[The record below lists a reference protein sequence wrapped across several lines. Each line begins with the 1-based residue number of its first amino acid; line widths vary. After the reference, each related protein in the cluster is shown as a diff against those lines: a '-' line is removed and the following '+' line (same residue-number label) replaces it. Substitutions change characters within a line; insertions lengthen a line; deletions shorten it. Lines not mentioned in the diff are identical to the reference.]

1 MNKTPNPYLNPR
13 EEQVM
18 EIIHEKQRATA
29 AQVRKAMP
37 AELSDSAVRT
47 FLRILEKKGRLRH
60 IEEDGKYV
68 YLPTR
73 PRQTAARAALRRV
86 VRSYF
91 GGSVEKVMA
100 TLLSEKA
107 GKISSEQ
114 FERLQKMVSKA
125 QEEGGGDA

>member
-1 MNKTPNPYLNPR
+1 MDHNSNQYLNPR
-13 EEQVM
+13 EQQVM
-18 EIIHEKQRATA
+18 EIIYEKQRATA

-68 YLPTR
+68 YLPTGL
-73 PRQTAARAALRRV
+73 RQTAARAALRRV
-86 VRSYF
+86 VRAYF
-91 GGSVEKVMA
+91 GGSLEKVMA

-107 GKISSEQ
+107 GKISSEEL
-114 FERLQKMVSKA
+114 ERLQKMVSKA
-125 QEEGGGDA
+125 QEEGGDV

>member
-1 MNKTPNPYLNPR
+1 LDHNSNQYLNPR
-13 EEQVM
+13 EQQVM
-18 EIIHEKQRATA
+18 EIIYENQRATA

-68 YLPTR
+68 YLPTGL
-73 PRQTAARAALRRV
+73 RQTAARAALRRV
-86 VRSYF
+86 VRAYF
-91 GGSVEKVMA
+91 GGSLEKVMA

-107 GKISSEQ
+107 GKISSEEL
-114 FERLQKMVSKA
+114 ERLQKMVSKA
-125 QEEGGGDA
+125 QEEGGDV

>member
-1 MNKTPNPYLNPR
+1 LDHNSNQYLNPR
-13 EEQVM
+13 EQQVM
-18 EIIHEKQRATA
+18 EIIYEKQRATA

-68 YLPTR
+68 YLPTGL
-73 PRQTAARAALRRV
+73 RQTAARAALRRV
-86 VRSYF
+86 VRAYF
-91 GGSVEKVMA
+91 GGSLEKVMA

-107 GKISSEQ
+107 GKISSEEL
-114 FERLQKMVSKA
+114 ERLQKMVSKA
-125 QEEGGGDA
+125 QEEGGDV

>member
-1 MNKTPNPYLNPR
+1 LDHNSNQYLNPR
-13 EEQVM
+13 EQQVM
-18 EIIHEKQRATA
+18 EIIYEKQRATA

-68 YLPTR
+68 YLPTGL
-73 PRQTAARAALRRV
+73 RQTAARAALRRV
-86 VRSYF
+86 VRAYF
-91 GGSVEKVMA
+91 GGSLEKVMA

-107 GKISSEQ
+107 GKISSEEL
-114 FERLQKMVSKA
+114 ERLQKMVSKA
-125 QEEGGGDA
+125 QEEDGDV